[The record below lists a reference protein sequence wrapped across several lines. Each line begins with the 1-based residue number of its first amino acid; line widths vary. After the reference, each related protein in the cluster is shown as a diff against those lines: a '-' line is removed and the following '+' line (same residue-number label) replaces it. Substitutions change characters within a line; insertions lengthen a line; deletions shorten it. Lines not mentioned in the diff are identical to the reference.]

1 MIKLLSNGGDINVP
15 DEYTVYL
22 FLRKLKC
29 PELNSLFSEVLVTLL
44 EEKVLI
50 SDLLPPQTP
59 PPLWPI
65 SFCRFSNSKTLQ
77 IPNKIITKFSEPL
90 VFKRSRLL
98 FKGFLGL
105 KVVLLIKGM

>member
-15 DEYTVYL
+15 DEYTVCL

-59 PPLWPI
+59 PPPYGQFRFVDSQIAKPFKYLTKLSQSFWSLWY
-65 SFCRFSNSKTLQ
+65 SSVVDCC
-77 IPNKIITKFSEPL
+77 
-90 VFKRSRLL
+90 
-98 FKGFLGL
+98 L
-105 KVVLLIKGM
+105 KVSWG

>member
-59 PPLWPI
+59 PPPMAN
-65 SFCRFSNSKTLQ
+65 F
-77 IPNKIITKFSEPL
+77 
-90 VFKRSRLL
+90 
-98 FKGFLGL
+98 
-105 KVVLLIKGM
+105 VL

>member
-15 DEYTVYL
+15 DEYKVCL

-50 SDLLPPQTP
+50 SDLLPTT
-59 PPLWPI
+59 PLWPI
-65 SFCRFSNSKTLQ
+65 SFCKTLQ
-77 IPNKIITKFSEPL
+77 IAKPFKYLTKLS
-90 VFKRSRLL
+90 RSFWSLWYSSVADCC
-98 FKGFLGL
+98 L
-105 KVVLLIKGM
+105 KVSWG